1 MTDPIVESARP
12 DRYAV
17 FGNPIAH
24 SRSPG
29 IHEGFA
35 LTTGE
40 YLEYRTI
47 EPPVDGFATSVRAFL
62 AGGGRGC
69 NVTAPFKLQALAI
82 ADEQRPHAATA
93 GAANCLKFEAGR
105 IIAEN
110 FDGIGLVNDIRR
122 NLGYDIAGRN
132 VLLLGAGG
140 AVRGAILPFLEA
152 RPARLAVAN
161 RCADEAYRLAAV
173 FARHGALDASGFDDI
188 EGTSFDLIVNGTS
201 ASLFGQLPAIPGR
214 LFHHGTLAYDL
225 VYGKGM
231 TPFMAFA
238 RDNGAD
244 RTVDGVGMLVEQAAE
259 AFAWW
264 RGVRPETTSVIQT
277 LRASLPQT
285 A

>member
-1 MTDPIVESARP
+1 MTGPLADSARP

-35 LTTGE
+35 RITGE
-40 YLEYRTI
+40 NLEYRTI
-47 EPPVDGFATSVRAFL
+47 EPPVDGFETSVRAFL

-122 NLGYDIAGRN
+122 NLGYEIAGRN

-161 RCADEAYRLAAV
+161 RCADEAHKLGAV
-173 FARHGALDASGFDDI
+173 FARYGALDASGFDDI
-188 EGTSFDLIVNGTS
+188 EGKSFDLIVNGTS
-201 ASLFGQLPAIPGR
+201 ASLFGQLPEIPAR

-225 VYGKGM
+225 VYGKGV

-264 RGVRPETTSVIQT
+264 RGVRPETASVIQT
-277 LRASLPQT
+277 LLTSLPQT